1 MLAEAAPS
9 IERFFKSG
17 VTELKQKL
25 GPVNWQFATTK
36 RFDPD
41 DFAAFLALLPRSVDG
56 LTIRHAVEVRNDSFR
71 DPVFVALAREHEAAV
86 VIAGDSKFPRLAD
99 VTAPFVYVRI
109 MGTTETEAAGYPR
122 KALDLWAERAKTW
135 ASGGAPADLE
145 VLAPRPKAPARDV
158 FLYVISGFK
167 VRNPLAAMALIERVS

>member
-17 VTELKQKL
+17 VTELGIKL

-41 DFAAFLALLPRSVDG
+41 DFSAFLDLLPKSVDG
-56 LTIRHAVEVRNDSFR
+56 LAIRHAVEVRNESFCT
-71 DPVFVALAREHEAAV
+71 PEFVALARERGVGV
-86 VIAGDSKFPRLAD
+86 VIAADGKYPQIAD
-99 VTAPFVYVRI
+99 VTAPYIYARI
-109 MGTTETEAAGYPR
+109 MGTSEDEELGYSG
-122 KALDLWAERAKTW
+122 KALDLWAERAKAW
-135 ASGGAPADLE
+135 AGGRAAAGLKTTAPPAKPE
-145 VLAPRPKAPARDV
+145 ARDV

-167 VRNPLAAMALIERVS
+167 AKNPSAAMALIERLR